1 MTNSTYAREIE
12 ILLNFEIPRA
22 IILFITLKGIYYWQT
37 FCFGQ
42 NVRI

>member
-1 MTNSTYAREIE
+1 MTNSTLAREIE
-12 ILLNFEIPRA
+12 ILLNFEITRA
-22 IILFITLKGIYYWQT
+22 IILFVTLKGIYYWQT